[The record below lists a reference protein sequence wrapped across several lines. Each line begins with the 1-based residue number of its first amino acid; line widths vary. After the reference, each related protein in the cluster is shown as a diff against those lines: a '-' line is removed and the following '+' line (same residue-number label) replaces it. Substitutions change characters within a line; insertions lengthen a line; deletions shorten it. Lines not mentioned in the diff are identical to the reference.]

1 MNQDNIDVVFPD
13 VNSWMSFR
21 YVLAKIFPKRVKS
34 FGNNSK
40 ISSLFRNNEVKKM
53 KKKQNKGINHLKLS
67 KLYFVQHFRRHLL
80 IQDKQWNY
88 QIINNRITGS
98 ACEIC
103 SKLTTRTP
111 EQCQ

>member
-53 KKKQNKGINHLKLS
+53 KKKA
-67 KLYFVQHFRRHLL
+67 
-80 IQDKQWNY
+80 KQGNQSPKTFKTIFCPAFQTAFTY
-88 QIINNRITGS
+88 SR
-98 ACEIC
+98 
-103 SKLTTRTP
+103 
-111 EQCQ
+111 